1 MKKHNEGYALIFVL
15 VVLAVL
21 FVIVSLILPTTIR
34 NHEAQ
39 LRSIQM
45 MKDKY
50 EAQGAIEMLV
60 AKLENWDKEEE
71 WYKIDILEEEL
82 RTLREQKSN
91 EIINEAH
98 SEINEAG
105 TYKLEYDVTASEG
118 KGELV
123 KLDGTEGV
131 WLFVFPFEISSTYG
145 SSQVTCEMTLT
156 EIFKVAKRD
165 DEAGAEVY
173 VPTPYLASYV
183 VYDISRIETGG
194 GES

>member
-39 LRSIQM
+39 LRSIQT

-71 WYKIDILEEEL
+71 WYKIAILEEEL

-91 EIINEAH
+91 KIINEAQ
-98 SEINEAG
+98 SKINEAG
-105 TYKLEYDVTASEG
+105 TYKLEYDVTASAG
-118 KGELV
+118 KGELIS
-123 KLDGTEGV
+123 LDGTEGV

-145 SSQVTCEMTLT
+145 SAKVTCEMTLT

-165 DEAGAEVY
+165 DAAGAEVY

-194 GES
+194 GE